1 MSDKNRLLL
10 IDGSGYIFRA
20 YYALPPLYRKSDGL
34 PTGAVNG
41 FCNMLYKLL
50 EDTKSSNVPSHL
62 AVVFDSARKTFRNDI
77 YKDYKANRGD
87 PPEDLIPQFKIIKE
101 SVKAFG
107 IPSIELSGF
116 EADDIIATYATQ
128 AEKKN
133 WKVSIIS
140 SDKDLMQI
148 VTKNI
153 NMLDTMKN
161 KVIGPDE
168 VIEKFGVGPDG
179 VIDVQALAGDSSD
192 NVPGAPGIGIK
203 TAAQLI
209 NEYGSIENL
218 IKNFEKIKQQKRR
231 ETIRDFKDQ
240 IKISKE
246 LVTLKKDVSNIPK
259 LEDLKRKD
267 LTLDKLVP
275 FLENLELKKLSDRI
289 RKKNPE
295 IKIEN
300 NKSIPIKVINK
311 KPQDKKKLAT
321 ITETNQITEYK
332 KITSTDQ
339 LDKIISDI
347 YEVGHFV
354 FDVETDSLNIIEAN
368 LIGISICNNTKTSYY
383 IPLRHIGEDNMTIKD
398 QIDFK
403 IFIKKI
409 KPVMEDESI
418 VKIGHNIK
426 YDIAILKKYEI
437 ETVTYEDT
445 MLMSYICDAN
455 VHRHNMDDLAKIHL
469 NTETIKF
476 KEVVGSGK
484 SQITFDRV
492 NIDLATKYAAEDA
505 EITYKLFKILSKRVF
520 HEKNKFVY
528 ESIEKPLIKAILKM
542 EMNGIKV
549 DSDNLSSLSR
559 NFSDRVNKLE
569 NKIFK
574 ISGSEFNIGSPKQL
588 SEVLFDNMGL
598 TLSKK
603 TKTGERST
611 GIEVLEDLSYEGHEI
626 AQLIIE
632 WRQLSKLKNTYADS
646 LPNHIAKETGRIH
659 TSYAMAS
666 TSTGRLASSDP
677 NLQNI
682 PIRTNEG
689 RLIREAFVADKGNL
703 IFSADYSQ
711 IELRVLAHIADVG
724 QLKQAFNNN
733 EDIHQL
739 TASEIFN
746 VSLNKVTADLRRK
759 AKAVNFGIIYGIS
772 AFGLAKQLSISN
784 HEANEFIKR
793 YFSKFSGIRDYMEN
807 TKNLCRENG
816 FVETLC
822 GRKCFFPRIKDK
834 NFALRS
840 FQERAAINAPIQGTA
855 ADIIKFAMIK
865 IEQRLKGKS
874 DECKMLLQVHDELV
888 FEIKKTKIED
898 YKKMIIQEMETA
910 LDPIFKISVPLSV
923 DSNYASNWNE
933 AH

>member
-1 MSDKNRLLL
+1 MSEKNKLLL

-50 EDTKSSNVPSHL
+50 EDTKSSNAPSHL
-62 AVVFDSARKTFRNDI
+62 AVIFDSARKTFRNDI

-107 IPSIELSGF
+107 LPSIELSGF

-148 VTKNI
+148 VTKNV

-161 KVIGPDE
+161 KVIGPNE
-168 VIEKFGVGPDG
+168 VNEKFGVGPGG

-203 TAAQLI
+203 TAALLI
-209 NEYGSIENL
+209 NEYGNIETLIENY
-218 IKNFEKIKQQKRR
+218 EKIKQQKRR

-246 LVTLKKDVSNIPK
+246 LVTLKKDVTNIPK
-259 LEDLKRKD
+259 LEELKRND
-267 LTLDKLVP
+267 LTLNKLVP
-275 FLENLELKKLSDRI
+275 FLEDLELKKLSDRI

-300 NKSIPIKVINK
+300 DNSISSKVTSKKPLNKKKLENIVEVDENTNYKKISSIKELEKVINN
-311 KPQDKKKLAT
+311 
-321 ITETNQITEYK
+321 IFENGE
-332 KITSTDQ
+332 
-339 LDKIISDI
+339 
-347 YEVGHFV
+347 FV

-368 LIGISICNNTKTSYY
+368 LIGISICNNTSISYY
-383 IPLRHIGEDNMTIKD
+383 IPLQHVDEAGIIIKD
-398 QIDFK
+398 QIDLK
-403 IFIKKI
+403 MFIKKI
-409 KPVMEDESI
+409 KTIMEDESI

-426 YDIAILKKYEI
+426 YDIAVLRKYGI

-455 VHRHNMDDLAKIHL
+455 VNRHNMDDLAKIHL

-484 SQITFDRV
+484 SQITFDKV
-492 NIDLATKYAAEDA
+492 NIDLATNYAAEDA

-520 HEKNKFVY
+520 YEKNKFVY
-528 ESIEKPLIKAILKM
+528 ESIEKPLIKAILRM
-542 EMNGIKV
+542 EINGIKV
-549 DSDNLSSLSR
+549 DSNNLSNLSK
-559 NFSDRVNKLE
+559 NFSERVHKLE
-569 NKIFK
+569 GKIYK

-588 SEVLFDNMGL
+588 SEVLFDQMGL
-598 TLSKK
+598 ALSKK

-626 AQLIIE
+626 AKLIIE

-646 LPNHIAKETGRIH
+646 LPNHIVKGTGRIH

-689 RLIREAFVADKGNL
+689 RLIRQAFIADKGNL

-711 IELRVLAHIADVG
+711 IELRVLAHIADVS
-724 QLKQAFNNN
+724 QLKEAFNNN
-733 EDIHQL
+733 EDIHRL

-746 VSLNKVTADLRRK
+746 ISQTKVTADLRRK

-784 HEANEFIKR
+784 HEASEFIKR

-807 TKNLCRENG
+807 TKHLCRENG
-816 FVETLC
+816 YVETLC

-855 ADIIKFAMIK
+855 ADIIKLAMIK
-865 IEQRLKGKS
+865 IEQRNKDKTN
-874 DECKMLLQVHDELV
+874 ECKMLLQVHDELV

-898 YKKMIIQEMETA
+898 YKKMIIEEMETA
-910 LDPIFKISVPLSV
+910 LEPIFKISVPLSV

>member
-77 YKDYKANRGD
+77 YRDYKANRGD

-107 IPSIELSGF
+107 LPSIELSGF

-148 VTKNI
+148 VTKNV

-209 NEYGSIENL
+209 NEYGNIERLIENY
-218 IKNFEKIKQQKRR
+218 EKIKQQKRR

-246 LVTLKKDVSNIPK
+246 LVTLKKDVTNIPK
-259 LEDLKRKD
+259 LEELKRND
-267 LTLDKLVP
+267 LTLNKLVP
-275 FLENLELKKLSDRI
+275 FLEDLELKKLSDRI

-300 NKSIPIKVINK
+300 NNSISSKVTSKKPLNKKKLENIVEVDENTNYKKISSIKELEKVINN
-311 KPQDKKKLAT
+311 
-321 ITETNQITEYK
+321 IFENGE
-332 KITSTDQ
+332 
-339 LDKIISDI
+339 
-347 YEVGHFV
+347 FV

-368 LIGISICNNTKTSYY
+368 LIGISICNNTSISYY
-383 IPLRHIGEDNMTIKD
+383 IPLQHVDEAGIIIKD
-398 QIDFK
+398 QIDLK
-403 IFIKKI
+403 MFIKKI
-409 KPVMEDESI
+409 KTIMEDESI

-426 YDIAILKKYEI
+426 YDIAVLRKYGI

-455 VHRHNMDDLAKIHL
+455 VNRHNMDDLAKIHL

-484 SQITFDRV
+484 SKITFDKV
-492 NIDLATKYAAEDA
+492 NVDLATNYAAEDA

-520 HEKNKFVY
+520 YEKNKFVY
-528 ESIEKPLIKAILKM
+528 ESIEKPLIKAILRM
-542 EMNGIKV
+542 EINGFKV
-549 DSDNLSSLSR
+549 DSNDLSNLSK
-559 NFSDRVNKLE
+559 NFSERVHKLE
-569 NKIFK
+569 GKIYK

-588 SEVLFDNMGL
+588 SEVLFDQMGL
-598 TLSKK
+598 ALSKK

-626 AQLIIE
+626 AKLIIE

-646 LPNHIAKETGRIH
+646 LPNHIVKSTGRIH

-689 RLIREAFVADKGNL
+689 RLIRQAFIADKGNL

-711 IELRVLAHIADVG
+711 IELRVLAHIADVS
-724 QLKQAFNNN
+724 QLKEAFNNN
-733 EDIHQL
+733 EDIHRL

-746 VSLNKVTADLRRK
+746 ISQTKVTADLRRK

-784 HEANEFIKR
+784 HEASEFIKR

-807 TKNLCRENG
+807 TKHLCRENG
-816 FVETLC
+816 YVETLC

-855 ADIIKFAMIK
+855 ADIIKLAMIK
-865 IEQRLKGKS
+865 IEQRNKDKTN
-874 DECKMLLQVHDELV
+874 ECKMLLQVHDELV

-898 YKKMIIQEMETA
+898 YKKMIIEEMETA
-910 LDPIFKISVPLSV
+910 LEPIFKISVPLSV

>member
-1 MSDKNRLLL
+1 MSVKNRLLL

-161 KVIGPDE
+161 KVIGPNE

-192 NVPGAPGIGIK
+192 NVPGAPGIGVK

-246 LVTLKKDVSNIPK
+246 LVTLKKDVTNIPK
-259 LEDLKRKD
+259 LEDLKRKE
-267 LTLDKLVP
+267 LTLNKLVP

-300 NKSIPIKVINK
+300 NKPISSKVIN

-321 ITETNQITEYK
+321 ITEANQITEYK
-332 KITSTDQ
+332 KISTTDE

-347 YEVGHFV
+347 YEMGNFV

-383 IPLRHIGEDNMTIKD
+383 VPLRHIGEDNMTIKD

-455 VHRHNMDDLAKIHL
+455 VHRHSMDDLAKIHL

-520 HEKNKFVY
+520 REKNKFVY

-559 NFSDRVNKLE
+559 NFSERVNKLE

-898 YKKMIIQEMETA
+898 YKKIIIQEMEAA
-910 LDPIFKISVPLSV
+910 LEPIFKISVPLSV
-923 DSNYASNWNE
+923 DSNYAGNWNE

>member
-50 EDTKSSNVPSHL
+50 EDTKSSDAPSHL
-62 AVVFDSARKTFRNDI
+62 AVVFDSARKTFRNGI

-148 VTKNI
+148 VTKNV

-161 KVIGPDE
+161 KVIGPNE
-168 VIEKFGVGPDG
+168 VIEKFGVGPDD
-179 VIDVQALAGDSSD
+179 VIDVQALAGDTSD
-192 NVPGAPGIGIK
+192 NVPGAPGIGVK

-209 NEYGSIENL
+209 NEYGSIESL
-218 IKNFEKIKQQKRR
+218 IENFEQIKQQKRR
-231 ETIRDFKDQ
+231 ETIRDFKEQ

-246 LVTLKKDVSNIPK
+246 LVTLKKDVANIPK
-259 LEDLKRKD
+259 LEDLERKE
-267 LTLDKLVP
+267 LTLNKLIP
-275 FLENLELKKLSDRI
+275 FLEDLELKKLSDRI

-295 IKIEN
+295 IQIKN
-300 NKSIPIKVINK
+300 NKSTQRKVFNKQPINK
-311 KPQDKKKLAT
+311 TKLET
-321 ITETNQITEYK
+321 ITETNQTTEYK
-332 KITSTDQ
+332 KITSINE
-339 LDKIISDI
+339 LNEIITDI
-347 YEVGHFV
+347 YEKGEFV

-368 LIGISICNNTKTSYY
+368 LVGISICNNINISYY
-383 IPLRHIGEDNMTIKD
+383 IPLQHLDENNTIIKD
-398 QIDFK
+398 QIDLRV
-403 IFIKKI
+403 FIKKI
-409 KPVMEDESI
+409 KFMMEDQSI

-426 YDIAILKKYEI
+426 YDIAILKKYGI
-437 ETVTYEDT
+437 ETITYEDT

-455 VHRHNMDDLAKIHL
+455 VNRHSMDDLAKIHL
-469 NTETIKF
+469 KTDTIKY
-476 KEVVGSGK
+476 KDVVGSGK
-484 SQITFDRV
+484 SQITFDKV

-505 EITYKLFKILSKRVF
+505 EITFKLFKILSKRVF
-520 HEKNKFVY
+520 YEKNKFVY
-528 ESIEKPLIKAILKM
+528 ESIEKPLIEAILKM

-549 DSDNLSSLSR
+549 DSDNLNNLSK
-559 NFSDRVNKLE
+559 NFLERVLKLE
-569 NKIFK
+569 NKIYK

-588 SEVLFDNMGL
+588 SEVLFDKMGL
-598 TLSKK
+598 ALSKK
-603 TKTGERST
+603 TKTGDRST

-626 AQLIIE
+626 AKLIIE

-646 LPNHIAKETGRIH
+646 LPNHIVKDTGRIH

-689 RLIREAFVADKGNL
+689 RLIRQAFIADKGNL

-724 QLKQAFNNN
+724 QLKEAFNNN

-746 VSLNKVTADLRRK
+746 VSLN
-759 AKAVNFGIIYGIS
+759 
-772 AFGLAKQLSISN
+772 
-784 HEANEFIKR
+784 
-793 YFSKFSGIRDYMEN
+793 
-807 TKNLCRENG
+807 
-816 FVETLC
+816 
-822 GRKCFFPRIKDK
+822 
-834 NFALRS
+834 
-840 FQERAAINAPIQGTA
+840 
-855 ADIIKFAMIK
+855 
-865 IEQRLKGKS
+865 
-874 DECKMLLQVHDELV
+874 
-888 FEIKKTKIED
+888 
-898 YKKMIIQEMETA
+898 
-910 LDPIFKISVPLSV
+910 
-923 DSNYASNWNE
+923 
-933 AH
+933 

>member
-50 EDTKSSNVPSHL
+50 EDNKSSNVPSHL

-161 KVIGPDE
+161 KVIGPNE

-192 NVPGAPGIGIK
+192 NVPGAPGIGVK

-246 LVTLKKDVSNIPK
+246 LVTLKRDVSNIPK
-259 LEDLKRKD
+259 LEDLKRKE
-267 LTLDKLVP
+267 LTLNKLVP

-300 NKSIPIKVINK
+300 NKPISSKVIN

-321 ITETNQITEYK
+321 ITEANQITEYK
-332 KITSTDQ
+332 KISTTDE

-347 YEVGHFV
+347 YEMGNFV

-383 IPLRHIGEDNMTIKD
+383 VPLRHIGEDNMTIKD

-455 VHRHNMDDLAKIHL
+455 VHRHSMDDLAKIHL

-520 HEKNKFVY
+520 REKNKFVY

-559 NFSDRVNKLE
+559 NFSERVNKLE

-898 YKKMIIQEMETA
+898 YKKIIIQEMEAA
-910 LDPIFKISVPLSV
+910 LEPIFKISVPLSV
-923 DSNYASNWNE
+923 DSNYAGNWNE

>member
-148 VTKNI
+148 VTKNV

-161 KVIGPDE
+161 RVIGPNE

-192 NVPGAPGIGIK
+192 NVPGAPGIGVK
-203 TAAQLI
+203 TASQLI
-209 NEYGSIENL
+209 NEYGNIENL

-246 LVTLKKDVSNIPK
+246 LVTLKKDVTNIPK
-259 LEDLKRKD
+259 LEDLKRKA
-267 LTLDKLVP
+267 LTLNKLVP

-300 NKSIPIKVINK
+300 NKSIPKVTNNSL
-311 KPQDKKKLAT
+311 QDKKKLVT
-321 ITETNQITEYK
+321 ITEANQTAEYK
-332 KITSTDQ
+332 KITSIDE

-347 YEVGHFV
+347 YEIGNFV

-368 LIGISICNNTKTSYY
+368 LIGISICNNINTSYY
-383 IPLRHIGEDNMTIKD
+383 IPLQHLDENNKKIKN
-398 QIDFK
+398 QLDFK
-403 IFIKKI
+403 IFITKI

-426 YDIAILKKYEI
+426 YDIAILKKYKI
-437 ETVTYEDT
+437 ETVSYEDT

-455 VHRHNMDDLAKIHL
+455 VNRHNMDDLAKIHL
-469 NTETIKF
+469 NTKTIEF

-528 ESIEKPLIKAILKM
+528 ESIEKPLIEAILKM

-549 DSDNLSSLSR
+549 DSGNLSSLSK

-588 SEVLFDNMGL
+588 SEVLFDKMGL

-611 GIEVLEDLSYEGHEI
+611 GIEVLEDLSYDGHEI

-646 LPNHIAKETGRIH
+646 LPNHIVKQTGRVH
-659 TSYAMAS
+659 TSYSMAS
-666 TSTGRLASSDP
+666 TSTGRLASSEP

-682 PIRTNEG
+682 PIRTNDG
-689 RLIREAFVADKGNL
+689 RLIRQAFIADKGNL

-711 IELRVLAHIADVG
+711 IELRVLAHIADVS
-724 QLKQAFNNN
+724 QLKEAFNNN

-793 YFSKFSGIRDYMEN
+793 YFSKFSGIKDYMEN
-807 TKNLCRENG
+807 TKDFCRENG
-816 FVETLC
+816 YVETLC

-865 IEQRLKGKS
+865 IEQRLK
-874 DECKMLLQVHDELV
+874 DRDNECKMLLQVHDELV
-888 FEIKKTKIED
+888 FEIKKTKIEN
-898 YKKMIIQEMETA
+898 YKKNGNRRNGNCIRA
-910 LDPIFKISVPLSV
+910 YF
-923 DSNYASNWNE
+923 
-933 AH
+933 